1 MDIAVLPYGFSLLEP
16 QDHMLN
22 LTLFLAEFE
31 ELTQQRTL
39 KRKLT
44 NLSWSAFF
52 LLLFNFRDLGVGCQI
67 VSRRTGHRR
76 MHGSRKNWSEILLN

>member
-52 LLLFNFRDLGVGCQI
+52 YYFSIFETLESDVR
-67 VSRRTGHRR
+67 
-76 MHGSRKNWSEILLN
+76 